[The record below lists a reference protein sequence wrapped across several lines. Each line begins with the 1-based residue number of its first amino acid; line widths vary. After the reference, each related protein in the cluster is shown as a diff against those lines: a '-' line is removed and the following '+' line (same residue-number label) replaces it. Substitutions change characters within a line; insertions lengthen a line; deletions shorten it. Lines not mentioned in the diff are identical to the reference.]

1 MREAPLRLPFV
12 FKGEGNHMDPQI
24 ITYGCGAML
33 LAVLAVSYIRTKR
46 DGSGNAPIPPTMK
59 GIVDETRNCLGL
71 ESAEHQSE
79 LVRTFDLAPLQMAS
93 ALLSPKE
100 PQSSTKNDAQEGR

>member
-1 MREAPLRLPFV
+1 
-12 FKGEGNHMDPQI
+12 MDPQI

-46 DGSGNAPIPPTMK
+46 AENENMVAPPTVK
-59 GIVDETRNCLGL
+59 EIVAETRDCLSL

-79 LVRTFDLAPLQMAS
+79 LLRTFDLAPLQMAS
-93 ALLSPKE
+93 ILLSAEKS
-100 PQSSTKNDAQEGR
+100 QSSTKNDAQKGR